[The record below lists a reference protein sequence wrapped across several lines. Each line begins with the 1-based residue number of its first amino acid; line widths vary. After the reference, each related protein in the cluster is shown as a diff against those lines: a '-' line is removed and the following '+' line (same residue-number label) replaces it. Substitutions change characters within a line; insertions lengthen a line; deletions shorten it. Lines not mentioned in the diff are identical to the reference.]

1 MGSYGFFREDNLS
14 RREKDRFLRSC
25 ESSAMAFFRSVKQ
38 QFHSDNP
45 GQLKRELAWLWH
57 RVKQF
62 DRLIFL
68 VGLLGL
74 CGTLMSLASS
84 VASKYLIDAVTGFG
98 ADIIGKAAVLMAVM
112 MLGSL
117 LLQAISSRVSA
128 AVHVRVRNQMQH
140 TTYGRILRASWEALE
155 PFRSGDLLNRLNSD
169 INTAADGVISFLP
182 GLLTSGVRFLGA
194 FGIMLYF
201 DPIMALIALIGAPVT
216 LLLSRTLVRKLRQH
230 NLTMK
235 ELTGEVMSFQ
245 EDSFRN
251 LTSIKAFSVTDRY
264 EDEMEKL
271 QGEYSNA
278 YLSYNSFQISMS
290 SLMSLVGMLVTAA
303 CFGWGIYQL
312 WTGDITYGSMTMF
325 LQLATTLRGSFSAL
339 VSLAQQSISI
349 TTSAGRIMA
358 VEELPEEDSIVPEG
372 FREELELQIDLKQ
385 VSFRYLNGDSVLRTF
400 DFTARPKDQIAIIG
414 PSGEG
419 KTTLLRLLLGLV
431 APCEG
436 TAELIGESG
445 RRYSISAGTRS
456 VFAYV
461 PQGNSIFSGTIAQN
475 LRIVAPEATDA
486 ELKAALKIACA
497 WDFVQQFPEGIHHPL
512 GAGGRGISEGQAQ
525 RLAIARALLRK
536 APILLLDEATS
547 GLDAATE
554 RRLMENLRRSGRIR
568 TCILV
573 THRPGSAEFCSRTY
587 EIRRGNVTEVEYG
600 A

>member
-1 MGSYGFFREDNLS
+1 MGY
-14 RREKDRFLRSC
+14 
-25 ESSAMAFFRSVKQ
+25 FRSLKQ
-38 QFHSDNP
+38 QFDKDN
-45 GQLKRELAWLWH
+45 QHQFLKELGWLWH
-57 RVKQF
+57 QVTRYY
-62 DRLIFL
+62 RLILL

-74 CGTLMSLASS
+74 MGSVMSLASS
-84 VASKYLIDAVTGFG
+84 VASKYLIDAVTGYG
-98 ADIIGKAAVLMAVM
+98 ADIIGRAAVLMAGM

-117 LLQAISSRVSA
+117 VLQAVSSRVSA
-128 AVHVRVRNQMQH
+128 AVHVRVRNRMQH

-169 INTAADGVISFLP
+169 INTVADGVISFLP
-182 GLLTSGVRFLGA
+182 SLVTSGVKFLGA
-194 FGIMLYF
+194 LGIMLYY
-201 DPIMALIALIGAPVT
+201 DPTMALIALIGTPVT
-216 LLLSRTLVRKLRQH
+216 ILLSRTLIKKLRQH

-264 EDEMEKL
+264 EEEMEKL
-271 QGEYSNA
+271 QGAYAHA

-290 SLMSLVGMLVTAA
+290 SLLSLVGMLVTAS
-303 CFGWGIYQL
+303 CFGWGVYRL

-325 LQLATTLRGSFSAL
+325 LQLATTLRGAFSAL

-349 TTSAGRIMA
+349 TTSAGRIMG
-358 VEELPEEDSIVPEG
+358 VEDLPEENNAVPEG
-372 FREELELQIDLKQ
+372 FREEKNLRIALEQ
-385 VSFRYLNGDSVLRTF
+385 VSFRYQNGDSVLHTF
-400 DFTARPKDQIAIIG
+400 DFSALPGDQIAIIG

-431 APCEG
+431 EPCEG
-436 TAELIGESG
+436 SAELIGDSG
-445 RRYSISAGTRS
+445 KRYDISAGTRGL
-456 VFAYV
+456 FAYV
-461 PQGNSIFSGTIAQN
+461 PQGNSIFSGTVAQN
-475 LRIVAPEATDA
+475 LRIVASEATDE
-486 ELKAALKIACA
+486 ELKSVLKTACA
-497 WDFVQQFPEGIHHPL
+497 WEFVEQFPEGIHHPL

-547 GLDAATE
+547 GLDVATE
-554 RRLMENLRRSGRIR
+554 RRLMENLRSSGLIR

-573 THRPGSAEFCSRTY
+573 THRPGSAEFCNRTY
-587 EIRRGNVTEVEYG
+587 EIRRGNVTEVDYG